1 MFSCQFARQRQ
12 VRREV
17 FLRGK
22 GEERIVSRGEQ
33 VRILVVD
40 DFLPYRQ
47 FVSSILQERPGWQ
60 VTGEASDGLEAVQR
74 AEELQPDLILLDIG
88 LPKLNGIE
96 AAGRIRNLAP
106 QSKILFVSQESSAD
120 VVEEALR
127 LGARGYILKAYAQ
140 RDLLAAVEA
149 VLEGKRFVSSGLDGN
164 WASST

>member
-1 MFSCQFARQRQ
+1 M
-12 VRREV
+12 
-17 FLRGK
+17 
-22 GEERIVSRGEQ
+22 SRGEQ

-106 QSKILFVSQESSAD
+106 QSQILFVSQESSVD

-164 WASST
+164 LPSGT